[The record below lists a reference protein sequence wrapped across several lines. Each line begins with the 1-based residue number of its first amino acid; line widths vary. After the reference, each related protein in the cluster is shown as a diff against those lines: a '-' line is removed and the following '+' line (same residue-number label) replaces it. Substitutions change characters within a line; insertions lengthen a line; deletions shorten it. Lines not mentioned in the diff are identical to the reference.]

1 MVAEA
6 ELPRTLRAEAAAADA
21 APVTP
26 PIGAVRAA
34 CTTWR
39 SGLAGY
45 PVAGCAC
52 EYPTAYS
59 SLSPCREAVR
69 LAREQAA

>member
-6 ELPRTLRAEAAAADA
+6 ELPRTLRAEVAAADA
-21 APVTP
+21 VPAMP

-34 CTTWR
+34 CVTWR
-39 SGLAGY
+39 SGLVGY

-59 SLSPCREAVR
+59 SLGPCRDAVR
-69 LAREQAA
+69 LAGEQAV